1 MPTRSGRW
9 SCALLAGV
17 TAALSASAGP
27 TGPVRLSKAE
37 AARVTAQIEKDR
49 AQAQA
54 WLQHD
59 PASYLAAVARKDFGS
74 SRALTVGS
82 AADNDVRVDASG
94 VAARHLRVTVEG
106 DAFRVQA
113 TDPSASFT
121 VKDQDV
127 RDATVGPS
135 TIGLGRLSLRL
146 SHQGFPAIIVFDPGS
161 PHFKE
166 YKGLKYFPVDLSYR
180 FELPLTTNPEPDT
193 IIVMSTRGNQRRAL
207 RIGWCDFLVGGRPY
221 RLEAVRLLEP
231 GTGEDDLSVFF
242 RDATSGKD
250 TYGLGRY
257 VDLKKLSNGLY
268 LLDFNAAYNPACG
281 FSDHYNCPVPS
292 KANTL
297 PVAIRAGE
305 MDAHYH

>member
-9 SCALLAGV
+9 SCALLAVGTV
-17 TAALSASAGP
+17 ALSASAGP
-27 TGPVRLSKAE
+27 TGPVTLSKAE

-49 AQAQA
+49 TRAQT
-54 WLQHD
+54 WLQRD

-74 SRALTVGS
+74 SKALTVGS
-82 AADNDVRVDASG
+82 ATDNDVRVHTPG
-94 VAARHLRVTVEG
+94 IAAHHLRVTVEG

-113 TDPSASFT
+113 IDPTASFT

-146 SHQGFPAIIVFDPGS
+146 SHQGFPAIIVFDPES
-161 PHFKE
+161 PHFKD
-166 YKGLKYFPVDLSYR
+166 YKGLKYFPVDLAYR
-180 FELPLTTNPEPDT
+180 FELPLTPNPQPDT
-193 IIVMSTRGNQRRAL
+193 IVVMSTRGNQRRAL
-207 RIGWCDFLVGGRPY
+207 RVGWCDFLVGGRPY

-231 GTGEDDLSVFF
+231 GIGENDLSVFF

-257 VDLKKLSNGLY
+257 VDLKKLPNGLY
-268 LLDFNAAYNPACG
+268 LLDFNAAYNPACV

-292 KANTL
+292 KANNLT
-297 PVAIRAGE
+297 VAIRAGE
-305 MDAHYH
+305 MDAQYH